1 VADTKLLFII
11 AVFGAVFFLAYA
23 LVVPTLGD
31 YGQSRRRLKKRLQA
45 AGKNQGSQ
53 QAANLL
59 RRKYLSNLSPLE
71 RWMESLPGMAG
82 LGQIIEQ
89 SGRIV
94 PAYRIVVLSVL
105 LGVGASITA
114 WIFTRQLTFVAV
126 GGGVATAIP
135 FLQIMSLRRK
145 RLVRFEEQ
153 LPDALDTMTR
163 ALKAGHP
170 FNETLHLVGVEMPD
184 PIAKEFE
191 LTFNDLNYGNDPR
204 MALLGLLERVPSV
217 NVMAVV
223 TSVLIQR
230 ESGGNLAEILEKIST
245 LVRGRFRFQRRVRTL
260 SAEGRFSGWIL
271 SLVPFV
277 LTAALHLTSPD
288 YLPMLLEDPNGQ
300 KLVTTAIVLMAIG
313 LFWMRQVIRIRV

>member
-1 VADTKLLFII
+1 
-11 AVFGAVFFLAYA
+11 
-23 LVVPTLGD
+23 
-31 YGQSRRRLKKRLQA
+31 
-45 AGKNQGSQ
+45 
-53 QAANLL
+53 
-59 RRKYLSNLSPLE
+59 
-71 RWMESLPGMAG
+71 MESLPGMAG

-94 PAYRIVVLSVL
+94 PAYRVVVLSVL

-170 FNETLHLVGVEMPD
+170 FNETLHLVGVELPD